1 MKVLDVTEFYSERGG
16 GVRSHLSL
24 KQHELCQRGHE
35 HVVVAPGGIARE
47 ESALAHLVGHA
58 RVIRVAGPAMPYDP
72 TYHFLVRVDKIHAI
86 FKAER
91 PDILEIHSPYVA
103 ALAALTAPKGSY
115 RVRTFQWHSDFID
128 TYAGTLQARVSTVFA
143 QSTWDGVWSDTLRG
157 SAPLAD
163 YNDALYPIATSNA
176 GAYPDRILVKFTS
189 STAFQ
194 VIGEN
199 LGLIAVGDVNQN
211 CAPVNSLTGET
222 YFTLDYRG
230 WGAGWATG
238 NCLRFNLIGAA
249 FPVDLVRAIQPST
262 PSGESGARRGP
273 SSGLLPVP

>member
-103 ALAALTAPKGSY
+103 ALAALTE
-115 RVRTFQWHSDFID
+115 H
-128 TYAGTLQARVSTVFA
+128 AGQDVGGAVLVVYGPSL
-143 QSTWDGVWSDTLRG
+143 W
-157 SAPLAD
+157 LA
-163 YNDALYPIATSNA
+163 
-176 GAYPDRILVKFTS
+176 GLV
-189 STAFQ
+189 
-194 VIGEN
+194 VIGVFRVFVTHA
-199 LGLIAVGDVNQN
+199 GIRNQ
-211 CAPVNSLTGET
+211 
-222 YFTLDYRG
+222 
-230 WGAGWATG
+230 
-238 NCLRFNLIGAA
+238 
-249 FPVDLVRAIQPST
+249 VR
-262 PSGESGARRGP
+262 
-273 SSGLLPVP
+273 